1 MLDIQ
6 TLTVGQLQTNC
17 YLVSDAQSK
26 ETLIIDPGDEA
37 SFIGD
42 TILSGHLKPIAVL
55 ATHGHFDHV
64 LSAFELIHI
73 FHIPFYLHP
82 NDEFLLE
89 SLKKTAEYY
98 LKIPIVELPPTPS
111 KTLQKKTSISLGQ
124 SRFVIRQTPGHTPGG
139 VSFICKK
146 EHIAFTGD
154 TIFADGA
161 IGNFRHMYSDK
172 EALLI
177 SVEKILSL
185 PQETILYPGHGGQT
199 TVNQERVAY
208 SRKV

>member
-6 TLTVGQLQTNC
+6 MLTVGQLQTNC
-17 YLVSDAQSK
+17 YLVSDTQSK
-26 ETLIIDPGDEA
+26 ETLIIDPGDDG

-64 LSAFELIHI
+64 FSAFELMHI

-89 SLKKTAEYY
+89 RMKKTAEYY
-98 LKIPIVELPPTPS
+98 LKIPIVEPPPVPS
-111 KTLQKKTSISLGQ
+111 KTLQKKTSISVGL
-124 SRFVIRQTPGHTPGG
+124 SRFVIWQTPGHTPGG
-139 VSFICKK
+139 VSFICEK
-146 EHIAFTGD
+146 ERIAFTGD
-154 TIFADGA
+154 TVFEDGA
-161 IGNFRHMYSDK
+161 IGDFHHAYSDK
-172 EALLI
+172 EVLFL
-177 SVEKILSL
+177 SVGKILTL
-185 PQETILYPGHGGQT
+185 AKETILYPGHGGQT
-199 TVNQERVAY
+199 TVNRERLAY